1 MAGSKNAYLSISLYT
16 RRKRETDAGNGK
28 FPESP
33 LNMSTLLEKHIVELL
48 AEGDEK
54 AISLLYEHYGDTLY
68 GVALKV
74 VRDEEL
80 AQDVLQESFV
90 KIWRKAGT
98 YDASKA
104 KLFTW
109 LFRITR
115 NTAIDKLRSLGTK
128 NDKEI
133 QIDVSDVYTIGVDG
147 VQPELMDMRKHLA
160 KIEPKYQQVL
170 EALFFEGMT
179 QQEASEELDIPLG
192 TIKSR
197 LKIGLRELRKI
208 YDPSAMALLILMQWL

>member
-1 MAGSKNAYLSISLYT
+1 
-16 RRKRETDAGNGK
+16 
-28 FPESP
+28 
-33 LNMSTLLEKHIVELL
+33 MSSLLEKHIVELL
-48 AEGDEK
+48 QDRDEK
-54 AISLLYEHYGDTLY
+54 AISLLYDNYGDTLY
-68 GVALKV
+68 GVAYKIV
-74 VRDEEL
+74 KNEDL
-80 AQDVLQESFV
+80 AQDVVQESFI
-90 KIWRKAGT
+90 KIWKKSDS

-115 NTAIDKLRSLGTK
+115 NTAIDKLRSVNTK
-128 NDKEI
+128 ADKEI
-133 QIDVSDVYTIGVDG
+133 QIDVSDVYNLG
-147 VQPELMDMRKHLA
+147 VQGIMPELMDVKENLD
-160 KIEPKYQQVL
+160 KIESKYKIVL

-208 YDPSAMALLILMQWL
+208 YGTGTMLAIIISLL

>member
-1 MAGSKNAYLSISLYT
+1 
-16 RRKRETDAGNGK
+16 
-28 FPESP
+28 
-33 LNMSTLLEKHIVELL
+33 MSTLIERHIVSLL
-48 AEGDEK
+48 AEKDDK
-54 AISLLYEHYGDTLY
+54 AISLLYDNYGDTLY
-68 GVALKV
+68 GVAYKV
-74 VRDEEL
+74 LRDEDL

-90 KIWRKAGT
+90 KIWKKADS

-115 NTAIDKLRSLGTK
+115 NTAIDKLRSINNK
-128 NDKEI
+128 ADKEV
-133 QIDVSDVYTIGVDG
+133 QMDVSDVYNLGVSAIRPEFMD
-147 VQPELMDMRKHLA
+147 VQENLD
-160 KIEPKYQQVL
+160 KIEPKYKVVL

-197 LKIGLRELRKI
+197 LKIGLRELGKI
-208 YDPSAMALLILMQWL
+208 YGTSMTLLLLINLLS